1 MTLLR
6 GATPCPACKA
16 MTGQRLTQ
24 KDGKSGQPLAVLQCA
39 GCGLGRIDPMPTAED
54 LDHWYSSHYR
64 EEYKA
69 ATVPRLS
76 HVLRAAR
83 IAAERWMWAREQPG
97 FLLPQHSLDVG
108 ASSGEFVYL
117 LERLGVRGM
126 GIEPHAGYARFA
138 RESLGLD
145 VLNGSLSQVVGGL
158 APESFDL
165 VSLFHVLE
173 HLHDPVEA
181 LRALGRRLTPQGL
194 LYIEVPDASR
204 MGSPRNTFFRAH
216 TLYFTAH
223 TLRAVTQA
231 AGFTVVANNFG
242 DDDNLR
248 VLLRRAPMDAPSR
261 SWLPSDALHR
271 AALARTWPRY
281 LAYRLQQGGNLS
293 RIRRRWEEKRRARE
307 YASASELLDATY
319 SNIIVDP
326 VRTGAPGVVLHA
338 VGRPEVV

>member
-1 MTLLR
+1 MTLHR
-6 GATPCPACKA
+6 GTTPCPACKA
-16 MTGQRLTQ
+16 SRGKRLTH
-24 KDGKSGQPLAVLQCA
+24 KDGKSGQPLDVLQCA
-39 GCGLGRIDPMPTAED
+39 GCGLGRIDPMPTADD
-54 LDHWYSSHYR
+54 LAHWYSSHYR

-69 ATVPRLS
+69 ATVPRLT

-83 IAAERWMWAREQPG
+83 IAAERWTWARAQAG
-97 FLLPQHSLDVG
+97 FVLPQRSLDVG

-117 LERLGVRGM
+117 LQRLGVHGM

-145 VLNGSLSQVVGGL
+145 VLNGSLSQSVGTL

-181 LRALGRRLTPQGL
+181 LQALGRLLTPRGL

-223 TLRAVTQA
+223 TLRSVAQA
-231 AGFTVVANNFG
+231 AGFTVVANNF
-242 DDDNLR
+242 DDEDNLR
-248 VLLRRAPMDAPSR
+248 VLLRRAPADEPTVGWM
-261 SWLPSDALHR
+261 PSDALYR

-281 LAYRLQQGGNLS
+281 LAYRLAQGGNLV
-293 RIRRRWEEKRRARE
+293 RLRRRWEEKRTARQFGN
-307 YASASELLDATY
+307 ARELLDATY
-319 SNIIVDP
+319 AALPDAVP
-326 VRTGAPGVVLHA
+326 AARERAVV
-338 VGRPEVV
+338 VMGGQ